1 MPVAKLTVCVLLGSL
16 LFTRSTPVL
25 AETLRHPL
33 PLEEQLKRVPVEQLV
48 DTVNDRGD
56 AQRGALL
63 FYKSAAA
70 CSKCH
75 SSGKD
80 QSPLGPD
87 LATIGNDESGE
98 PVTEAYLI
106 ESLLYPSKSIRQ
118 AFQTVS
124 IVTSDGGV
132 VSGLQVQETEE
143 AIELRDAADT
153 TKTVTVSKDDIEAI
167 KRSPKSMMP
176 EGLVASLGSQRDFVD
191 LAAYVIAVA
200 QGGKD
205 FAAILEPSEE
215 DLAIKDDSVD
225 LDHAGIIKGFR
236 TKDFDAGEK
245 IYHGYCFNCHGSD
258 GNTPSLP
265 AARAFGNQKLKFG
278 ADPYSMFMTLTKG
291 NGLMSPMSHLTPK
304 ERYQVVHYIRAAFMK
319 DSNPNFAEATD
330 GYLAGLPKGTQD
342 GTYIEPV
349 ERDFGPALASQL
361 RRDFS
366 SVLTID
372 LGELTVSYD
381 LHTLNAAG
389 AWKGGFLDLT
399 QTQHVRDRGEGTANP
414 IGNPTGT
421 TVGMLADWK
430 WGHDGTLDYPKEGL
444 RPRGALPN
452 EWMKYFG
459 HYLHGK
465 QVTLS
470 YAIDGREILE
480 HPRGGPGTGSLTR
493 HLQIGPGKELIL
505 AVTQVTESM
514 AVELQPQFVRVDLD
528 DGGFFAARVQG
539 ATVDTQW
546 TIDSKNRVVLRIPAD
561 EKSRS
566 ISVSTSFAENASE
579 ISIDL
584 AAPLRTDTTG
594 VNNLETLTHGGPL
607 LWPGE
612 IKTTGH
618 LGLEQGGYAL
628 DTLTI
633 PEETPW
639 NTWFRTSALDFFPD
653 GRMALATY
661 GGDVWIVSGID
672 DDLLSLKWKRFAGG
686 LYEPMGL
693 KIIDNLIYVTCK
705 DRLTRLR
712 DQNSDGEADFYES
725 FSADQDVSVNF
736 HAFNFDL
743 QVDDDGNL
751 YYAKSGHG
759 SDSDIPG
766 YIVKVSPDG
775 KQRSV
780 FATGF
785 RTPNGMGA
793 FPDGRLTVSDNQG
806 QWTPAGKINLLRA
819 GGYYGWVNNY
829 SIPGMWEP
837 GGGSID
843 LDKVVPSD
851 DYDAPLVWMPQ
862 DFDNSSGGQVF
873 AGDER
878 FGPLHG
884 RLLHTS
890 FGKGWMSY
898 LMSQEVDGI
907 WQAAIIKLPFD
918 FQTGIMRGRT
928 NPADGQVYATG
939 LQGWNGGGRIGL
951 LGQGVQRL
959 RYTGKPH
966 KMVSNCQ
973 VEPEGLRVTF
983 NFKLDDATA
992 RDLNSYKANHWNYL
1006 RQKSYGSDQYSPST
1020 GKKGID
1026 KLNIVSAD
1034 VNNDGNSVLLRVPDL
1049 RPVHQVHL
1057 IVELK
1062 SDDGVDFAEEIYW
1075 TINQVPEGTG
1085 NRVPK
1090 RKSVR

>member
-1 MPVAKLTVCVLLGSL
+1 MCFEKFLACLLICGHLMFLSAPL
-16 LFTRSTPVL
+16 P

-33 PLEEQLKRVPVEQLV
+33 PLEQQLKQVPVQQLV
-48 DTVNDRGD
+48 DTVMERGD
-56 AQRGALL
+56 AQRGALV

-75 SSGKD
+75 SSGKSP
-80 QSPLGPD
+80 SPLGPD
-87 LATIGNDESGE
+87 LATIGNDERGD

-106 ESLLYPSKSIRQ
+106 ESLLYPSKSIRK
-118 AFQTVS
+118 AFQTVN
-124 IVTSDGGV
+124 IVTSDGEV
-132 VSGLQVQETEE
+132 ISGLQVKETETTV
-143 AIELRDAADT
+143 ELRDATDT
-153 TKTVTVSKDDIEAI
+153 NQTTFVNKDEIEAI

-176 EGLVASLGSQRDFVD
+176 EGLVASLNSQRDFVD

-205 FAAILEPSEE
+205 FAEILEPSAD
-215 DLAIKDDSVD
+215 DLAVKDDSVD
-225 LDHAGIIKGFR
+225 LDHAGIISGFR

-265 AARAFGNQKLKFG
+265 AARAFGTQELKFG
-278 ADPYSMFMTLTKG
+278 ADPYAMFMTLTKG

-319 DSNPNFAEATD
+319 DSNPGYSEPTD
-330 GYLAGLPKGTQD
+330 DYLAGLPKGTQD
-342 GTYIEPV
+342 GTYIQPI
-349 ERDFGPALASQL
+349 ERDYGPALASQL

-372 LGELTVSYD
+372 LRDLTVSYD

-389 AWKGGFLDLT
+389 AWYGEFLDLT
-399 QTQHVRDRGEGTANP
+399 QTQHARDRGEGTANP
-414 IGNPTGT
+414 SGETID
-421 TVGMLADWK
+421 MLADWK
-430 WGHDGTLDYPKEGL
+430 WGHDGTLDYPTEGL
-444 RPRGALPN
+444 RRRGALPDD
-452 EWMKYFG
+452 WMKYFG

-480 HPRGGPGTGSLTR
+480 HPRGGPVNHSLTR
-493 HLQIGPGKELIL
+493 YLQIGPGKELIL
-505 AVTQVTESM
+505 AVTQVTKPTN
-514 AVELQPQFVRVDLD
+514 VELQQQHVRIDLD
-528 DGGFFAARVQG
+528 QGGHFAARIDG
-539 ATVDTQW
+539 DKTDTHWTV
-546 TIDSKNRVVLRIPAD
+546 DSKNRVVLRIPAD
-561 EKSRS
+561 QQSRM
-566 ISVSTSFAENASE
+566 ISVSTAITETAS
-579 ISIDL
+579 DL
-584 AAPLRTDTTG
+584 VTWNQADRSG
-594 VNNLETLTHGGPL
+594 VVDLQTLTLGGPL
-607 LWPGE
+607 LWPRE
-612 IKTTGH
+612 IETKGH

-633 PEETPW
+633 PDETPW

-661 GGDVWIVSGID
+661 GGDVWIVSGVD
-672 DDLLSLKWKRFAGG
+672 DDLLNLKWKRFAGG

-693 KIIDNLIYVTCK
+693 KVIDNLIYVTCK

-725 FSADQDVSVNF
+725 FSADEDVSVNF

-743 QVDDDGNL
+743 QVDDDGYL

-766 YIVKVSPDG
+766 CIVKVSPNG

-780 FATGF
+780 YATGF

-806 QWTPAGKINLLRA
+806 QWTPAGKISLLRS

-837 GGGSID
+837 GGGLID
-843 LDKVVPSD
+843 LAKVVPPD

-862 DFDNSSGGQVF
+862 EFDNSSGGQIF
-873 AGDER
+873 AGDDS

-884 RLLHTS
+884 RMLHTS
-890 FGKGWMSY
+890 FGKGWLSY
-898 LMSQEVDGI
+898 LMTQEVHGDS
-907 WQAAIIKLPFD
+907 QAAIIKLPFD

-928 NPADGQVYATG
+928 NPTDGQVYATG
-939 LQGWNGGGRIGL
+939 LQGWNGGGRTGL

-959 RYTGKPH
+959 RYTGKPYR
-966 KMVSNCQ
+966 MVTNCQ
-973 VEPEGLRVTF
+973 VESDGLRVAF
-983 NFKLDDATA
+983 NFALDDATA
-992 RDLNSYKANHWNYL
+992 RDVDSYKARQWNYL

-1020 GKKGID
+1020 GKKGFD
-1026 KLNIVSAD
+1026 KLNIISVD
-1034 VNNDGNSVLLRVPDL
+1034 IHEDGKSVLLRVPNL
-1049 RPVHQVHL
+1049 RPVDQVHL
-1057 IVELK
+1057 TVNLEAE
-1062 SDDGVDFAEEIYW
+1062 DGAEFAEEIYW
-1075 TINQVPEGTG
+1075 TINRVPKRTGNQVPEGNQSIQKETA
-1085 NRVPK
+1085 K
-1090 RKSVR
+1090 